1 MVFGCLPA
9 ILASRVDPAGGL
21 KNRAAVGA
29 PRLGVGK
36 ALVTVQVGLSVL
48 LVVGAGL
55 MIRTF
60 ANLVSV
66 APGFDPV
73 NVLLFQVRPE
83 DAGYAGPQCAEL
95 YDRIR
100 TAIAAIPG
108 VRGVTFSS
116 LALISNTTSSEDIEF
131 LDRAGEGG
139 QRHRSNHLGVGDDF
153 FRTMNIPLLLGRDFT
168 AADTAESQPVG
179 IVNEAFVRQFLA
191 GENPLGQ
198 TFLVHDGSGCK
209 IEIVGVCRD
218 AKYSHVRADVP
229 PIMYLPQRQRALGS
243 VCFEVRSALPPLTL
257 APAVRK
263 AVASLDTNLP
273 LSRIS
278 TQEQQIEQSLAADRL
293 FAVLG
298 GAFALLAVLLSCI
311 GLYGL
316 IAYNAARRTREIGLR
331 MALGATRR
339 SVAGSILC
347 EAMRLVLI
355 GLGVGVPTALALAR
369 LIKSQLYGVAPAD
382 PVTLVA
388 GVALLIAVALL
399 SAWIPARRAA
409 RIDPMVALRCE

>member
-1 MVFGCLPA
+1 
-9 ILASRVDPAGGL
+9 
-21 KNRAAVGA
+21 
-29 PRLGVGK
+29 
-36 ALVTVQVGLSVL
+36 
-48 LVVGAGL
+48 
-55 MIRTF
+55 
-60 ANLVSV
+60 
-66 APGFDPV
+66 
-73 NVLLFQVRPE
+73 
-83 DAGYAGPQCAEL
+83 
-95 YDRIR
+95 
-100 TAIAAIPG
+100 
-108 VRGVTFSS
+108 VTFSS

-131 LDRAGEGG
+131 LDRAGEAG
-139 QRHRSNHLGVGDDF
+139 QRHRSNHLGIGDDF

-168 AADTAESQPVG
+168 AADTADSQPVG
-179 IVNEAFVRQFLA
+179 IVNEAFARQFFPR
-191 GENPLGQ
+191 ENPLGQ

-243 VCFEVRSALPPLTL
+243 VCFEVRSALPPLAL

-273 LSRIS
+273 LSRIR

-293 FAVLG
+293 FALLG

-355 GLGVGVPTALALAR
+355 GLGVGVPVALVLAR
-369 LIKSQLYGVAPAD
+369 LIKSHLYGVAPAD

-409 RIDPMVALRCE
+409 RVDPMAALRQE